1 MPAVRRQALSGL
13 LAQVSQG
20 AAAVGIILVV
30 HAHTGSLA
38 LAGAV
43 VGALS
48 IAAGV
53 SRPLQGMLI
62 DRRGSAGV
70 MAICGIVHPLG
81 LIGIVAVSQA
91 AALIA
96 LGIVAGIALPPVST
110 CMRVAWARLIAAEN
124 RTAAYSLVYL
134 VQELAILTGP
144 LLLAA
149 VIAAAS
155 ASAALVVVAVV
166 SGIGTLGFAASVAG
180 GGAGHVHGARFS
192 VIRTRAVQLLL
203 IVVALV
209 GVVIG
214 ALEVGIPILATEH
227 GAPAASGLLIAAL
240 SVGGIGG
247 AAIYGSRQWRAR
259 PFPRLLA
266 LLAAFTAFLVPL
278 IAATGLV
285 LVGALLLF
293 AGLALNPTLTTFSL
307 LIDEL
312 VHAGRAAE
320 AFGWLSTAI
329 AGGTGAGSA
338 IAAAI
343 AAGHHDARPAF
354 TVAVIAAAAAL
365 ASAWAARKVLG

>member
-1 MPAVRRQALSGL
+1 M
-13 LAQVSQG
+13 SQG

-81 LIGIVAVSQA
+81 LIGIVAVSSA
-91 AALIA
+91 PALIA

-110 CMRVAWARLIAAEN
+110 CMRVAWAQLIAAED

-155 ASAALVVVAVV
+155 ASAALVIVAAV

-180 GGAGHVHGARFS
+180 GAASHIHGARFS

-203 IVVALV
+203 IVVGLV
-209 GVVIG
+209 GAVIG
-214 ALEVGIPILATEH
+214 ALEVAIPTLATEH
-227 GAPAASGLLIAAL
+227 GAPAASGLLIAAV

-247 AAIYGSRQWRAR
+247 ATIYGSRRWRAT
-259 PFPRLLA
+259 PFRRLLA
-266 LLAAFTAFLVPL
+266 LLAVFTAFLVPL
-278 IAATGLV
+278 IVATGLV
-285 LVGALLLF
+285 LVGVLLLL
-293 AGLALNPTLTTFSL
+293 AGLALNPSLTTFSL
-307 LIDEL
+307 LVDEH
-312 VHAGRAAE
+312 VTGTRAAE

-338 IAAAI
+338 TAAAL
-343 AAGHHDARPAF
+343 ASGKHDAQPAF
-354 TVAVIAAAAAL
+354 AVAAAAAALAL
-365 ASAWAARKVLG
+365 ASAWAARGALE